1 MTGTL
6 PVRPREEAAQRELRD
21 AWRAHGAAG
30 DVLDEL
36 VAYSGRPFSR
46 KDAEGARFP
55 LEDEPFA
62 ATWNGYVRE
71 AGERGAW
78 PTLRERLV
86 QFRFP
91 VAAGMSERP
100 EYLAAT
106 RRGIVPPAGPGLVLN
121 APGELRLWMHPT
133 PVGRIAVLRV
143 PDRGDFASVVRA
155 LTARNEPRPVAES
168 MGACIVSGYNNW
180 DRIAALRRTWQCA
193 HPRADDG
200 AWRAELHSLMPH
212 KELYQ
217 DRFILLSDGYYS
229 ATPPEALGVQPG
241 EWLRLSRVIRLEHE
255 CAHYVMRRVFG
266 SMRNSLHDEL
276 LADHAGITAAVGAFR
291 GDWFLRFLGLEAHP
305 RYRPGGRME
314 NYRGTPP
321 LSDAAFELLQVVV
334 VRAAKRLAAVEPAV
348 SGPTALISMA
358 CTSLPEF
365 ARDGCCSRPGM
376 PTVVNGHRS
385 C

>member
-1 MTGTL
+1 VTAT
-6 PVRPREEAAQRELRD
+6 VRPPAEAPAERELRD

-30 DVLDEL
+30 GVLDEL
-36 VAYSGRPFSR
+36 VAYSGRPFSHE
-46 KDAEGARFP
+46 DADGAHFP

-62 ATWNGYVRE
+62 AAWDGYVRE
-71 AGERGAW
+71 AGECGAW
-78 PTLRERLV
+78 PTLRDRLV
-86 QFRFP
+86 QLRFP
-91 VAAGMSERP
+91 IAAGMSGRP

-106 RRGIVPPAGPGLVLN
+106 RRGIPPPAGPGLALN

-133 PVGRIAVLRV
+133 PAGRIAVLRV
-143 PDRGDFASVVRA
+143 PDRGDFESVVRA
-155 LTARNEPRPVAES
+155 LTARNEPRPVAAS

-180 DRIAALRRTWQCA
+180 DRVAALRRTWECA
-193 HPRADDG
+193 HPG
-200 AWRAELHSLMPH
+200 AGEGEWRAELQSLAPR

-229 ATPPEALGVQPG
+229 ATPPEALGVEPA

-266 SMRNSLHDEL
+266 SMRSSLHDEL

-305 RYRPGGRME
+305 RYRPGGRLE

-321 LSDAAFELLQVVV
+321 LSDAAFEILQAVV
-334 VRAAKRLAAVEPAV
+334 VRAAERLAAADPAP
-348 SGPTALISMA
+348 SGTAALMSIA
-358 CTSLPEF
+358 CTSLPEL
-365 ARDGCCSRPGM
+365 ARRG
-376 PTVVNGHRS
+376 
-385 C
+385 